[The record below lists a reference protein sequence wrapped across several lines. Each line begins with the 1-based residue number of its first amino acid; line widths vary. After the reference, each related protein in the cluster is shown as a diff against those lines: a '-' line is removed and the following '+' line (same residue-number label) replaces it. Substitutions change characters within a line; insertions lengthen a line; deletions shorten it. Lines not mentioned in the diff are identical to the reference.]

1 MNCCSGLHILY
12 VRESHLSIASLSI
25 TITHYCSQT
34 LLCFLSISVFLFTTL
49 PQYSLSP
56 QQYTCLHFLHK
67 CSCAVYFPNFC
78 ASIISHSIL
87 SFILV
92 HVSMHFVPA
101 LRGKLDNGIKC
112 CLYVLCA
119 GFALLIPYSVPCIRL
134 LIVTCTL
141 IYTRAHPKFK

>member
-1 MNCCSGLHILY
+1 MRVPLIHCF
-12 VRESHLSIASLSI
+12 
-25 TITHYCSQT
+25 SQHHNHT
-34 LLCFLSISVFLFTTL
+34 LLFTKLLCFLSISVFLFTTL

-67 CSCAVYFPNFC
+67 GSCAVYF
-78 ASIISHSIL
+78 SHSIL

-141 IYTRAHPKFK
+141 IYTRAHPEFK